1 MHSIYLDH
9 AAAAPLDP
17 RVREAMEP
25 FLNEEYGNPSS
36 IHERGRRAKEAIEN
50 ARKTVARIL
59 QCSPHEIV
67 FTGSGTEANNLGIFG
82 IARRYK
88 KGHLITTAI
97 EHHAV
102 LRAMEALEKKGCEV
116 TYLEV
121 DQYGLIDS
129 KKIKAALRPETILVS
144 VMYANN
150 EIGTIEP
157 IVEVG
162 KVIRDY
168 RKEKLKIEN
177 WKLKIQEKTPFFLVD
192 ACQAA
197 GYLDINVEK
206 LGVDLMA
213 LNGSKIYGPK
223 GIACLYVR
231 NGVEL
236 TPIIYG
242 GGQEKGLRSGTEN
255 VAGIV
260 GFARALEIAYQERE
274 KEGQRLAA
282 LRDYFIKEILQR
294 LPGTVLNGHPSDR
307 LPNNINIS
315 IPGIEGE
322 AAVIYLD
329 ARGIQCSTGS
339 ACSAVSLEPSHVIAA
354 LAPLEARPDRVGTA
368 VACGDLPLTGLGKSD
383 EYTTGSLRFTLGRAT
398 TKGDIDYVM
407 SVLPEIVKK
416 LRGHGS
422 SESEGFPPPAVQG
435 RSIKSVVG
443 CRG

>member
-242 GGQEKGLRSGTEN
+242 GGAGERITFRHRKRCRYCGFCKSVGNCISG
-255 VAGIV
+255 AG
-260 GFARALEIAYQERE
+260 ER
-274 KEGQRLAA
+274 
-282 LRDYFIKEILQR
+282 
-294 LPGTVLNGHPSDR
+294 
-307 LPNNINIS
+307 
-315 IPGIEGE
+315 
-322 AAVIYLD
+322 
-329 ARGIQCSTGS
+329 GS
-339 ACSAVSLEPSHVIAA
+339 ATRGASGLFHQRNSATPSRYGF
-354 LAPLEARPDRVGTA
+354 ERTSERPSA
-368 VACGDLPLTGLGKSD
+368 
-383 EYTTGSLRFTLGRAT
+383 
-398 TKGDIDYVM
+398 
-407 SVLPEIVKK
+407 
-416 LRGHGS
+416 
-422 SESEGFPPPAVQG
+422 Q
-435 RSIKSVVG
+435 
-443 CRG
+443 